1 MRYRCLL
8 VDDSEQFLQ
17 SAQRLLRR
25 EGVVVVG
32 VAATGAE
39 AISAAAAGEV
49 DFSLV
54 DVHLAAENGGAVADA
69 LASRGLGGRILLVS
83 TLDADDVADLVE
95 GSAAVGFVP
104 KGQLC
109 LSAIEAALAG

>member
-17 SAQRLLRR
+17 SAQRLLCR

-32 VAATGAE
+32 MAATGAE
-39 AISAAAAGEV
+39 AITAASGGEI

-54 DVHLAAENGGAVADA
+54 DVHLAAENGGEVADA

-95 GSAAVGFVP
+95 ASAAVGFVP
-104 KGQLC
+104 KAQLC
-109 LSAIEAALAG
+109 LSAIERALAV

>member
-25 EGVVVVG
+25 EGVLVVG

-39 AISAAAAGEV
+39 ALTAAAGREV

-54 DVHLAAENGGAVADA
+54 DVNLAAEDGAAVADA

-95 GSAAVGFVP
+95 TSAAVGFVP
-104 KGQLC
+104 KAELC
-109 LSAIEAALAG
+109 LSAIENALAR